1 MSKDIYQLF
10 LSKTE
15 EETLVP
21 LILQAIRQFGYKETF
36 KSLRLFYLQEDV
48 DLYEELKNFDLKKE
62 DSRRDFFI
70 LRDIV
75 KDLVPYTKIKDIHSL
90 LICLNFY
97 LFNCPPGEITL
108 SFVLD
113 KLPELHNKN
122 PEALDASLDVLTND
136 GHTVFHCLLTQSILS
151 SLCRKD
157 PNVGKERVFFFL
169 EKNEEHELI
178 GAIGAL
184 DSLSD
189 FDDEIVPKIR
199 QLLERGASDW
209 VVTNV
214 VLILLR
220 ICKRNLALVSDVR
233 VMCENLLYKN
243 RQLVIALIERSGEF
257 LELGESFESLL
268 LKAMRH
274 IEESDEMALCCLD
287 LTLSKCLKNEKKIS
301 FVLEALS
308 ELSVKKRGLLHHLQ
322 MTTNEIKNNPSFLA
336 KTLIYFL
343 AKPNLQFW
351 QSSTHFVV
359 GKKDDLG
366 LDLLFLQSEL
376 NKELEEVKLSISE
389 LVDRVVCGMF
399 LVPRSALSLFL
410 IFFRWLQPLEDA
422 RKILENLYSP
432 FAINY
437 AYFCID
443 FFENIQIELNQDK
456 KKMVTDFLSRLKD
469 INTQIEKAHV
479 ELPMLR
485 LSEKESLI
493 VNEFENMKQME
504 IFQQGMS
511 QSIINMLGVHR
522 GTLLYGRGVLYYQRS
537 SSDKMTNRKVSHLA
551 SFSTSV
557 TWPLMSLTCP
567 SVLEHILAVKALK
580 VKK

>member
-1 MSKDIYQLF
+1 MSMDIYQLF
-10 LSKTE
+10 LTKTE

-21 LILQAIRQFGYKETF
+21 LILQAISQFGYEETF
-36 KSLRLFYLQEDV
+36 ESIRLFYLQEDI
-48 DLYEELKNFDLKKE
+48 DLYKELKNLDLENE
-62 DSRRDFFI
+62 DSKKDFFT
-70 LRDIV
+70 LQNIV
-75 KDLVPYTKIKDIHSL
+75 KDLIPYTKIKDIHSL

-97 LFNCPPGEITL
+97 LSNCSLGEGTL
-108 SFVLD
+108 PLILD
-113 KLPELHNKN
+113 NLHELHNKN
-122 PEALDASLDVLTND
+122 PEALEASLDVISEKDHEVL
-136 GHTVFHCLLTQSILS
+136 HYLLTQSILS

-157 PNVGKERVFFFL
+157 PKKGKELVFLFL
-169 EKNEEHELI
+169 EKSEEHELI

-184 DSLSD
+184 DSLTE
-189 FDDEIVPKIR
+189 FDDEIVLKMR
-199 QLLERGASDW
+199 QLLEKDASDW
-209 VVTNV
+209 VITNV
-214 VLILLR
+214 VLTLLR
-220 ICKRNLALVSDVR
+220 ICKRNSALENEICGI
-233 VMCENLLYKN
+233 CENFLDKN
-243 RQLVIALIERSGEF
+243 RQLVIGLVQRSKEF
-257 LELGESFESLL
+257 LELSENFEHLL
-268 LKAMRH
+268 ISAVKYL
-274 IEESDEMALCCLD
+274 EESDKSTLFFLD

-308 ELSVKKRGLLHHLQ
+308 ELSVKNTSVFNQLQ
-322 MTTNEIKNNPSFLA
+322 MTTKEIRNSPCFLS
-336 KTLIYFL
+336 KTLMYFL
-343 AKPNLQFW
+343 LKPNRQFW
-351 QSSTHFVV
+351 QLCTYFVE
-359 GKKDDLG
+359 GNQDDLG

-376 NKELEEVKLSISE
+376 NKELDEVKLSISE

-410 IFFRWLQPLEDA
+410 IFFRWLRPLEDA
-422 RKILENLYSP
+422 RKILDNLYSP

-443 FFENIQIELNQDK
+443 FFENIQIELTQDK

-485 LSEKESLI
+485 LSEKESL
-493 VNEFENMKQME
+493 VVSEFENMKQRE

-511 QSIINMLGVHR
+511 NSIINMLGIHSE
-522 GTLLYGRGVLYYQRS
+522 TILYGRGVLYYQRS
-537 SSDKMTNRKVSHLA
+537 PSDKMTNRKLSHLA

-567 SVLEHILAVKALK
+567 SVLEHVLAVKALK